1 MATTPKRKRPLLQV
15 TVNKELK
22 DRIIENAQQEGL
34 SISEYAESLLMKSLG
49 VRRVTQLVWD
59 NE

>member
-34 SISEYAESLLMKSLG
+34 SITEYAESLLMKSLG